1 MNPKDFLRL
10 VRIRLTSAFVRLRHD
25 KSARQGVPLGQ
36 ATRLPPSF
44 HFGATSATDFTS
56 KFIRGGGD
64 KSRLHEKATPLSQT
78 E

>member
-1 MNPKDFLRL
+1 MNTKDILRL
-10 VRIRLTSAFVRLRHD
+10 VRFRPT
-25 KSARQGVPLGQ
+25 SARQGVLLGQ